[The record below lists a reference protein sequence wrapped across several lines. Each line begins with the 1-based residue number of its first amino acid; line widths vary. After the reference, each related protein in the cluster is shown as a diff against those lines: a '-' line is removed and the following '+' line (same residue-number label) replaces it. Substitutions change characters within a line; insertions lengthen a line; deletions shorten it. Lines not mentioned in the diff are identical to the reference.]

1 MPTSEKPKVVGS
13 YVVTGQC
20 GPSWGP
26 TRRILTWNSQFD
38 QANLNF

>member
-13 YVVTGQC
+13 YVVTGQR

-26 TRRILTWNSQFD
+26 TRRIFKLGTLNLTKPV
-38 QANLNF
+38 